1 MYTID
6 DLKTDRDAQITV
18 GCIVFFL
25 IAFPAYFNFAA
36 DGADGSLGGG
46 VADYQVNGEVTYVLL
61 DSGSESIADGDTWS
75 MTYNTD
81 AVNNADDSTSWVF
94 ASACLTAR
102 TNPGT
107 TLPFA
112 PVPTLQIPSR
122 GPPSILITTDPLMDR
137 TTEALELTKRWQHG
151 TTNPWW
157 EPSSPD
163 LPWTRSEPKSI

>member
-61 DSGSESIADGDTWS
+61 DSGSESIADGTPWSDTF
-75 MTYNTD
+75 NTD
-81 AVNNADDSTSWVF
+81 AINDADELNIVGVELRLSYGEDEQPRGVPCFSDTAPDTITGMVSHLEFNQTGDGTNA
-94 ASACLTAR
+94 
-102 TNPGT
+102 
-107 TLPFA
+107 
-112 PVPTLQIPSR
+112 
-122 GPPSILITTDPLMDR
+122 
-137 TTEALELTKRWQHG
+137 
-151 TTNPWW
+151 
-157 EPSSPD
+157 
-163 LPWTRSEPKSI
+163 